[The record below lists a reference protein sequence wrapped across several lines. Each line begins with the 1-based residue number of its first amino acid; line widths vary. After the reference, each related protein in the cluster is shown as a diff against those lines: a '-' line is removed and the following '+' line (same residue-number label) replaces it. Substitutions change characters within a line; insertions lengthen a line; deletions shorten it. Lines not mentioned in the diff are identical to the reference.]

1 VADRIIG
8 ITFERDARMVP
19 PHPPVKRIMKKE
31 VLFPC

>member
-19 PHPPVKRIMKKE
+19 PHPPVERDGRDE
-31 VLFPC
+31 P